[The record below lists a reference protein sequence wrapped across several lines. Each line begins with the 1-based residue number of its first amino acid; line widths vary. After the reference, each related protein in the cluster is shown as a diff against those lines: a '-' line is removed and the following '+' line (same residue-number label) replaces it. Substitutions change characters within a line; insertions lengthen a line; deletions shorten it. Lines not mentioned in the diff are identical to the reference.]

1 MDIEWR
7 KWCAEQTG
15 NLSYWDQNNG
25 KKKKKKKWDNG
36 EMNGNDVRLQESMN
50 TGLSE
55 TGMCRFFFFF
65 QVSQ

>member
-1 MDIEWR
+1 M
-7 KWCAEQTG
+7 
-15 NLSYWDQNNG
+15 G